1 MLFRSQVVV
10 DNRPGAASNLAS
22 DIVAKSTGDG
32 HTLLLSNATVSM
44 PSLFAKL
51 PFDVQ
56 RDLAPVSLAGYG
68 PMALVTLPSLP
79 AKNLKELLALA
90 SVKPDALSY
99 GSAGIGSFLHL
110 AHALIEHMSKTKF
123 LHVPYKGG
131 SQTAVAVL
139 AGEVNVAFASVAAVL
154 PHAQQG
160 RLRVMGVS
168 SIKRSVAL
176 TDTPTLSEGG
186 LTGYDANSWYAMFA
200 PSATPGTVINKL
212 SGEMVKAL
220 TLADVKSRLL
230 SQGVEPAAGGMAE
243 FSAYLKTE
251 IPKWAALIKA
261 AGIPPQ

>member
-1 MLFRSQVVV
+1 MDANLHADYPSSCRRIR
-10 DNRPGAASNLAS
+10 DNGAG
-22 DIVAKSTGDG
+22 T
-32 HTLLLSNATVSM
+32 TLT
-44 PSLFAKL
+44 
-51 PFDVQ
+51 
-56 RDLAPVSLAGYG
+56 
-68 PMALVTLPSLP
+68 
-79 AKNLKELLALA
+79 
-90 SVKPDALSY
+90 
-99 GSAGIGSFLHL
+99 
-110 AHALIEHMSKTKF
+110 
-123 LHVPYKGG
+123 KGG
-131 SQTAVAVL
+131 SNMRPFTRRLIGAAVL